1 VPQQGEYNLVHYT
14 YQESWTGTDS
24 EVTVEA
30 DGEQRLYMPA
40 GTAGGTT
47 QVTTLPVSAEPAT
60 GEVVVS
66 VPDSHS
72 NTEPSFQVSPG
83 SNVGND
89 VQYTFVEAQ
98 DGESYILYD
107 TSAEIVL
114 DDGTANSPLT
124 LSDDDSESTLQFQID
139 DGSTSTDGGGDG
151 SSALPGPVPESAD
164 SFINSIPVVLVAAV
178 VLIVG
183 LFVLFR
189 RMGWTDDGGV
199 LPINDVL
206 GLATGLIAFVVID
219 YVSGRVLTQALGVTL
234 EQVGPLAGIIGTL
247 LLAWYGYQNYIKG
260 AGPRPIVFRGGGGGG
275 Q

>member
-1 VPQQGEYNLVHYT
+1 
-14 YQESWTGTDS
+14 
-24 EVTVEA
+24 
-30 DGEQRLYMPA
+30 MPA
-40 GTAGGTT
+40 GTAGGTA
-47 QVTTLPVSAEPAT
+47 QVTTIPVAAEPAT
-60 GEVVVS
+60 GEVVIS

-72 NTEPSFQVSPG
+72 NTEPSFRVAPG

-98 DGESYILYD
+98 DGQSYILYD

-124 LSDDDSESTLQFQID
+124 LSDDDSESTLQFQVD
-139 DGSTSTDGGGDG
+139 DGSTSTDGGSGG
-151 SSALPGPVPESAD
+151 SAAVPGPVPESTEG
-164 SFINSIPVVLVAAV
+164 FINSIPVVLVAAV

-206 GLATGLIAFVVID
+206 GLAIGLIAFVVID

-247 LLAWYGYQNYIKG
+247 FLAWYGYQNYIKG
-260 AGPRPIVFRGGGGGG
+260 AGPRPIVFRGRGGGG